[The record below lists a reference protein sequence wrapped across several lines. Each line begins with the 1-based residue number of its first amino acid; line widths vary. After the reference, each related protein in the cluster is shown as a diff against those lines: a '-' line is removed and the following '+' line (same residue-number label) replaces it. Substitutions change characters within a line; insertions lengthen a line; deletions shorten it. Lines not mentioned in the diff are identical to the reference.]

1 MMRRR
6 PLLSLPGLLG
16 SAAAS
21 TASAQAWPNRP
32 IRIVVVFPP
41 GGASDIVARILADAL
56 STRMNARFVVDN
68 RAGAAGTIGAA
79 HVAQQPPDGYTLM
92 MSNTAPIVTSPPLYK
107 KAGYD
112 PVRSFTHIA
121 WIGTA
126 PAVITANPSVVPAK
140 DFAELLA
147 WIKAQPR
154 PPAYGTSGNGSVPH
168 VLGVMLERETG
179 VKMAHVPYRGSAP
192 MQAELLGGSLGLG
205 FDVLP
210 DTVENIKAGRL
221 RAYAV
226 TSAARAAM
234 APEVPTTAELG
245 FPEIKIDNWVGL
257 SAPANLPAPIV
268 ERLRTETLAVLA
280 APEMRRRLAE
290 RGFDRRADGS
300 GGVHRPGFAA
310 GARDRR
316 PRGRAGHDSWIERG
330 GERR

>member
-6 PLLSLPGLLG
+6 PLLSLSGLFG
-16 SAAAS
+16 FAAAS
-21 TASAQAWPNRP
+21 TAWAQAWPNRP

-79 HVAQQPPDGYTLM
+79 HVAQQPPDGYTLL
-92 MSNTAPIVTSPPLYK
+92 MSNTAPIITSPPLYK

-121 WIGTA
+121 WVGTA
-126 PAVITANPSVVPAK
+126 PAVITANPSVVPAR

-226 TSAARAAM
+226 TSASRPVT

-245 FPEIKIDNWVGL
+245 FPEINVDNWVGL

-268 ERLRTETLAVLA
+268 ERLRTETLAILA

-290 RGFDRRADGS
+290 RGFEGEPKGPEAFTDLVSQQVRS
-300 GGVHRPGFAA
+300 IGGLVA
-310 GARDRR
+310 GLGMTLD
-316 PRGRAGHDSWIERG
+316 
-330 GERR
+330 

>member
-1 MMRRR
+1 MSKRRSLLIAA
-6 PLLSLPGLLG
+6 PLCLALG
-16 SAAAS
+16 QAMPAAAQ
-21 TASAQAWPNRP
+21 TWPSKP

-41 GGASDIVARILADAL
+41 GGASDIVARLLAEAL
-56 STRMNARFVVDN
+56 SARIPGARFVVDN

-121 WIGTA
+121 LVGTT
-126 PAVITANPSVVPAK
+126 PAVITANPSVVPAT
-140 DFAELLA
+140 DFAGLLA

-168 VLGVMLERETG
+168 VLGVMIERETG
-179 VKMAHVPYRGSAP
+179 VRMAHVPYRGSAP
-192 MQAELLGGSLGLG
+192 MQAELLGGTLPLG

-221 RAYAV
+221 RAFAV
-226 TSAARAAM
+226 TSASRPSM

-245 FPEIKIDNWVGL
+245 FPEINVDNWVGL
-257 SAPANLPAPIV
+257 SAPAGLPAPIV
-268 ERLRTETLAVLA
+268 ERLRAETLAILA
-280 APEMRRRLAE
+280 APDMRRRLAE
-290 RGFDRRADGS
+290 RGFEGEPKGPEAFTELVSEQVRS
-300 GGVHRPGFAA
+300 IGGLVA
-310 GARDRR
+310 GLGMTLD
-316 PRGRAGHDSWIERG
+316 
-330 GERR
+330 

>member
-1 MMRRR
+1 MIERRT
-6 PLLSLPGLLG
+6 LLFAPSLCLALG
-16 SAAAS
+16 HAMP
-21 TASAQAWPNRP
+21 ASAQAWPNRP

-79 HVAQQPPDGYTLM
+79 HVAQQPADGYTLM

-121 WIGTA
+121 WVGTA

-140 DFAELLA
+140 DFAELIA
-147 WIKAQPR
+147 WIKAQPQ
-154 PPAYGTSGNGSVPH
+154 PPAYGSSGNGAVPH
-168 VLGVMLERETG
+168 VLGVMVERETG

-192 MQAELLGGSLGLG
+192 MQAELLGGNLGLG

-226 TSAARAAM
+226 TGSARQAM
-234 APEVPTTAELG
+234 APEIPTFAELG
-245 FPEIKIDNWVGL
+245 FPEIQIDNWVGL
-257 SAPANLPAPIV
+257 SAPANLPAPIA
-268 ERLRTETLAVLA
+268 ERLRAETLAVLA
-280 APEMRRRLAE
+280 APDMRRRLAE
-290 RGFDRRADGS
+290 RGFTGEPMGS
-300 GGVHRPGFAA
+300 EAFTDLVTKQVREIGGLVA
-310 GARDRR
+310 GLGMQLD
-316 PRGRAGHDSWIERG
+316 
-330 GERR
+330 

>member
-1 MMRRR
+1 MKRR
-6 PLLSLPGLLG
+6 PFL
-16 SAAAS
+16 AAALPCLAAAGLS
-21 TASAQAWPNRP
+21 RPAIAQGAWPARP
-32 IRIVVVFPP
+32 VRIVVVFPP
-41 GGASDIVARILADAL
+41 GGASDIVARVLADAL

-79 HVAQQPPDGYTLM
+79 HVAQQPADGYTLM
-92 MSNTAPIVTSPPLYK
+92 LSNTAPIVSSLPLYK

-121 WIGTA
+121 WLGTT
-126 PAVITANPSVVPAK
+126 PAVITANPSVVPAR
-140 DFAELLA
+140 DFGGLLD
-147 WIKAQPR
+147 WIKAQPK

-168 VLGVMLERETG
+168 VLGVLIERETG

-226 TSAARAAM
+226 TSPARQPM
-234 APEVPTTAELG
+234 APDVPTTAELG
-245 FPEIKIDNWVGL
+245 FPEIQIDNWVGL

-268 ERLRTETLAVLA
+268 ERLRAETLAVLA
-280 APEMRRRLAE
+280 TPEIRQRLAD
-290 RGFDRRADGS
+290 RGIAGDPLGTEAFTGLVTKQVREI
-300 GGVHRPGFAA
+300 GGLVA
-310 GARDRR
+310 GLNMQLD
-316 PRGRAGHDSWIERG
+316 
-330 GERR
+330 